1 MFLNVSKS
9 KNDTITEKYR
19 GEEKKIYQN
28 LREYIEEREEKA
40 FISEEEFLSNTF
52 LQNKYRR
59 EYASVMEYLDNLK
72 LTSGQEAMG
81 ITKESLLHEAVLD
94 YTTVAGA
101 IKMTGDKEQ
110 ERRFKEDYDLNR
122 FIRLEGSER
131 LRVYKTYQKESREEL
146 YQRENSARQS
156 INQQE
161 LDDKLINMMLR
172 TEKEYKS
179 LEKDGDLEAMFNSI
193 ENKTDIKDN
202 GTKISKNK
210 R

>member
-59 EYASVMEYLDNLK
+59 EYASVMEYLDNLV
-72 LTSGQEAMG
+72 LTPGQEALGM
-81 ITKESLLHEAVLD
+81 TKEELLHQAVLD

-122 FIRLEGSER
+122 FIRLDSTIR
-131 LRVYKTYQKESREEL
+131 LDKYKNYQKPNGNTFSLE
-146 YQRENSARQS
+146 QD
-156 INQQE
+156 I
-161 LDDKLINMMLR
+161 DDKLTRMILQ
-172 TEKEYKS
+172 TEREYRAQENE
-179 LEKDGDLEAMFNSI
+179 LDAMFNSI
-193 ENKTDIKDN
+193 NEEPTQKGN
-202 GTKISKNK
+202 SHKNK
-210 R
+210 K

>member
-59 EYASVMEYLDNLK
+59 EYASVMEYLDNLE

-122 FIRLEGSER
+122 FIRLDSTIR
-131 LRVYKTYQKESREEL
+131 LDKYKDYQKQNGNTFSLE
-146 YQRENSARQS
+146 QD
-156 INQQE
+156 I
-161 LDDKLINMMLR
+161 DDKLTRMILQ
-172 TEKEYKS
+172 TEREYRAQENE
-179 LEKDGDLEAMFNSI
+179 LDAMFNSI
-193 ENKTDIKDN
+193 NEEPNQKGNHK
-202 GTKISKNK
+202 K
-210 R
+210 

>member
-28 LREYIEEREEKA
+28 LREYIQEREEKA

-94 YTTVAGA
+94 YTTIAGA

-122 FIRLEGSER
+122 FIRLDSTIR
-131 LRVYKTYQKESREEL
+131 LDKYKDYQKPNGNTFSLE
-146 YQRENSARQS
+146 QD
-156 INQQE
+156 I
-161 LDDKLINMMLR
+161 DDKLTRMILQTER
-172 TEKEYKS
+172 EYRAQEKE
-179 LEKDGDLEAMFNSI
+179 LEAMFNSI
-193 ENKTDIKDN
+193 NEEPNQKGNHK
-202 GTKISKNK
+202 K
-210 R
+210 

>member
-19 GEEKKIYQN
+19 GEEKRIYQE
-28 LREYIEEREEKA
+28 LHEYIQEREEKD
-40 FISEEEFLSNTF
+40 FISEEEFLSNSF
-52 LQNKYRR
+52 LKNKYRR
-59 EYASVMEYLDNLK
+59 EYALVMEYLDNLS
-72 LTSGQEAMG
+72 LTTAQENLG
-81 ITKESLLHEAVLD
+81 ITKEELLHQAVLD

-101 IKMTGDKEQ
+101 IKMTKDKKQ

-131 LRVYKTYQKESREEL
+131 LRIYKTYQKESREEL
-146 YQRENSARQS
+146 YRTENRVKQS

-172 TEKEYKS
+172 TEKEYNS
-179 LEKDGDLEAMFNSI
+179 LEKDGELEAMFTSI
-193 ENKTDIKDN
+193 ENKTDNKEN
-202 GTKISKNK
+202 ETKISKNK

>member
-59 EYASVMEYLDNLK
+59 EYASVMEYLDNLV
-72 LTSGQEAMG
+72 LTPGQEALGM
-81 ITKESLLHEAVLD
+81 TKEELLHQAVLD

-122 FIRLEGSER
+122 FIRLDSTIR
-131 LRVYKTYQKESREEL
+131 LDKYKDYQKQNGNTFSLE
-146 YQRENSARQS
+146 QD
-156 INQQE
+156 I
-161 LDDKLINMMLR
+161 DDKLTRMILQ
-172 TEKEYKS
+172 TEREYRAQENE
-179 LEKDGDLEAMFNSI
+179 LDAMFNSI
-193 ENKTDIKDN
+193 NEEPNQKGNHK
-202 GTKISKNK
+202 K
-210 R
+210 

>member
-28 LREYIEEREEKA
+28 LREYIQEREEKT

-52 LQNKYRR
+52 LQNKYRK
-59 EYASVMEYLDNLK
+59 EYASVMEYLDNLE

-94 YTTVAGA
+94 YTTIAGA

-122 FIRLEGSER
+122 FIRLDSTIR
-131 LRVYKTYQKESREEL
+131 LDKYKDYQKPNGNTFSLE
-146 YQRENSARQS
+146 QD
-156 INQQE
+156 I
-161 LDDKLINMMLR
+161 DDKLTRMILQ
-172 TEKEYKS
+172 TEREYRAQENE
-179 LEKDGDLEAMFNSI
+179 LDAMFNSI
-193 ENKTDIKDN
+193 NEELTQKGN
-202 GTKISKNK
+202 GHKK
-210 R
+210 

>member
-59 EYASVMEYLDNLK
+59 EYASVMEYLDNLE
-72 LTSGQEAMG
+72 LTTGQEALGM
-81 ITKESLLHEAVLD
+81 TKEELLHQAVLD

-101 IKMTGDKEQ
+101 IKMTKDKEQ

-122 FIRLEGSER
+122 FIRLDSTIR
-131 LRVYKTYQKESREEL
+131 LDKYKDYQKPNGNTFSLE
-146 YQRENSARQS
+146 QD
-156 INQQE
+156 I
-161 LDDKLINMMLR
+161 DDKLTRMILQ
-172 TEKEYKS
+172 TEREYRAQENE
-179 LEKDGDLEAMFNSI
+179 LDAMFNSI
-193 ENKTDIKDN
+193 NEEPNQKGNHK
-202 GTKISKNK
+202 K
-210 R
+210 

>member
-59 EYASVMEYLDNLK
+59 EYASVMEYLDNLE

-81 ITKESLLHEAVLD
+81 ITKESLLHETVLD
-94 YTTVAGA
+94 YTTIAGA

-122 FIRLEGSER
+122 FIRLDSTIR
-131 LRVYKTYQKESREEL
+131 LDKYKNYQKPNGNTFSLE
-146 YQRENSARQS
+146 QD
-156 INQQE
+156 I
-161 LDDKLINMMLR
+161 DDKLTRMILQ
-172 TEKEYKS
+172 TEREYRAQENE
-179 LEKDGDLEAMFNSI
+179 LDAMFNSI
-193 ENKTDIKDN
+193 NEELNQKGNHK
-202 GTKISKNK
+202 K
-210 R
+210 

>member
-28 LREYIEEREEKA
+28 LREYIQEREEKT

-52 LQNKYRR
+52 LQNKYRK
-59 EYASVMEYLDNLK
+59 EYASVMEYLDNLE

-94 YTTVAGA
+94 YTTIAGA

-122 FIRLEGSER
+122 FIRLDSTIR
-131 LRVYKTYQKESREEL
+131 LDKYKDYQKPNGNTFSLE
-146 YQRENSARQS
+146 QD
-156 INQQE
+156 I
-161 LDDKLINMMLR
+161 DDKLTRMILQ
-172 TEKEYKS
+172 TEREYRAQENE
-179 LEKDGDLEAMFNSI
+179 LDAMFNSI
-193 ENKTDIKDN
+193 NEEPTQKGNSHKK
-202 GTKISKNK
+202 
-210 R
+210 

>member
-59 EYASVMEYLDNLK
+59 EYASVMEYLDNLE
-72 LTSGQEAMG
+72 LTTGQEVLGM
-81 ITKESLLHEAVLD
+81 TKEELLHQAVLD

-122 FIRLEGSER
+122 FIRLDSTIR
-131 LRVYKTYQKESREEL
+131 LDKYKDYQKQNGNTFSLE
-146 YQRENSARQS
+146 QD
-156 INQQE
+156 I
-161 LDDKLINMMLR
+161 DDKLTRMILQ
-172 TEKEYKS
+172 TEREYRAQENE
-179 LEKDGDLEAMFNSI
+179 LDAMFNSI
-193 ENKTDIKDN
+193 NEEPNQKGNHK
-202 GTKISKNK
+202 K
-210 R
+210 

>member
-19 GEEKKIYQN
+19 GEEKKIYQH
-28 LREYIEEREEKA
+28 LQEYIEEREEKT

-59 EYASVMEYLDNLK
+59 EYASVMEYLDNLE

-94 YTTVAGA
+94 YTTIAGA

-122 FIRLEGSER
+122 FIRLDSTIR
-131 LRVYKTYQKESREEL
+131 LDKYKDYQKQNGNTFSLE
-146 YQRENSARQS
+146 QD
-156 INQQE
+156 I
-161 LDDKLINMMLR
+161 DDKLTRMILQ
-172 TEKEYKS
+172 TEREYRAQENE
-179 LEKDGDLEAMFNSI
+179 LDAMFNSI
-193 ENKTDIKDN
+193 NEEPTQKGNSHKK
-202 GTKISKNK
+202 
-210 R
+210 

>member
-52 LQNKYRR
+52 LQNKYRK
-59 EYASVMEYLDNLK
+59 EYASVMEYLDNLE
-72 LTSGQEAMG
+72 LTPGQEALGM
-81 ITKESLLHEAVLD
+81 TKEELLHQAVLD

-122 FIRLEGSER
+122 FIRLDSTIR
-131 LRVYKTYQKESREEL
+131 LDKYKDYQKQNGNTFSLE
-146 YQRENSARQS
+146 QD
-156 INQQE
+156 I
-161 LDDKLINMMLR
+161 DDKLTRMILQ
-172 TEKEYKS
+172 TEREYRAQENE
-179 LEKDGDLEAMFNSI
+179 LDAMFNSI
-193 ENKTDIKDN
+193 NEEPNQKGNHK
-202 GTKISKNK
+202 K
-210 R
+210 

>member
-52 LQNKYRR
+52 LQNKYRK
-59 EYASVMEYLDNLK
+59 EYASVMEYLDNLE
-72 LTSGQEAMG
+72 LTSGQEALGM
-81 ITKESLLHEAVLD
+81 TKEELLHQAVLD

-122 FIRLEGSER
+122 FIRLDSTIR
-131 LRVYKTYQKESREEL
+131 LDKYKDYQKPNGNTFSLE
-146 YQRENSARQS
+146 QD
-156 INQQE
+156 I
-161 LDDKLINMMLR
+161 DDKLTRMILQ
-172 TEKEYKS
+172 TEREYRAQENE
-179 LEKDGDLEAMFNSI
+179 LDAMFNSI
-193 ENKTDIKDN
+193 NEEPTQKGNSHKK
-202 GTKISKNK
+202 
-210 R
+210 

>member
-59 EYASVMEYLDNLK
+59 EYASVMEYLDNLE
-72 LTSGQEAMG
+72 LTTGQEALGM
-81 ITKESLLHEAVLD
+81 TKEELLHQAVLD

-122 FIRLEGSER
+122 FIRLDSTIR
-131 LRVYKTYQKESREEL
+131 LDKYKNYQKPNGNTFSLE
-146 YQRENSARQS
+146 QD
-156 INQQE
+156 I
-161 LDDKLINMMLR
+161 DDKLTRMILQ
-172 TEKEYKS
+172 TEREYRAQENE
-179 LEKDGDLEAMFNSI
+179 LDAMFNSI
-193 ENKTDIKDN
+193 NEELTQKGN
-202 GTKISKNK
+202 GHKK
-210 R
+210 

>member
-52 LQNKYRR
+52 LQNKYRK
-59 EYASVMEYLDNLK
+59 EYAAVMEYLDNLE
-72 LTSGQEAMG
+72 LTPGQEALGM
-81 ITKESLLHEAVLD
+81 TKEELLHQAVLD

-122 FIRLEGSER
+122 FIRLDSTIR
-131 LRVYKTYQKESREEL
+131 LDKYKNYQKPNGNTFSLE
-146 YQRENSARQS
+146 QD
-156 INQQE
+156 I
-161 LDDKLINMMLR
+161 DDKLTRMILQ
-172 TEKEYKS
+172 TEREYRAQENE
-179 LEKDGDLEAMFNSI
+179 LDAMFNSI
-193 ENKTDIKDN
+193 NEEPTQKGNSHKK
-202 GTKISKNK
+202 
-210 R
+210 

>member
-52 LQNKYRR
+52 LQNKYCR
-59 EYASVMEYLDNLK
+59 EYASVMEYLDNLE
-72 LTSGQEAMG
+72 LTTGQEALGM
-81 ITKESLLHEAVLD
+81 TKEELLHQAVLD

-101 IKMTGDKEQ
+101 IKMTKDKEQ

-122 FIRLEGSER
+122 FIRLDSTIR
-131 LRVYKTYQKESREEL
+131 LDKYKNYQKPNGNTFSLE
-146 YQRENSARQS
+146 QD
-156 INQQE
+156 I
-161 LDDKLINMMLR
+161 DDKLTRMILQ
-172 TEKEYKS
+172 TEREYRAQENE
-179 LEKDGDLEAMFNSI
+179 LDAMFNSI
-193 ENKTDIKDN
+193 NEEPNQKGNHK
-202 GTKISKNK
+202 K
-210 R
+210 

>member
-59 EYASVMEYLDNLK
+59 EYASVMEYLDNLE

-94 YTTVAGA
+94 YTTIAGA

-122 FIRLEGSER
+122 FIRLDSTIR
-131 LRVYKTYQKESREEL
+131 LDKYKDYQIPKANPFSLE
-146 YQRENSARQS
+146 QD
-156 INQQE
+156 I
-161 LDDKLINMMLR
+161 DDKLTRMILQ
-172 TEKEYKS
+172 TEREYRAQENE
-179 LEKDGDLEAMFNSI
+179 LDAMFNSI
-193 ENKTDIKDN
+193 NEEPTQKGN
-202 GTKISKNK
+202 SHKNK
-210 R
+210 K

>member
-28 LREYIEEREEKA
+28 LREYIQEREEKT

-94 YTTVAGA
+94 YTTIAGA

-122 FIRLEGSER
+122 FIRLDSTIR
-131 LRVYKTYQKESREEL
+131 LDKYKDYQKPNGNTFSLE
-146 YQRENSARQS
+146 QD
-156 INQQE
+156 I
-161 LDDKLINMMLR
+161 DDKLTRMILQTER
-172 TEKEYKS
+172 EYRAQEKE
-179 LEKDGDLEAMFNSI
+179 LEAMFNSI
-193 ENKTDIKDN
+193 NEEPNQKGNHK
-202 GTKISKNK
+202 K
-210 R
+210 

>member
-52 LQNKYRR
+52 LQNKYRK
-59 EYASVMEYLDNLK
+59 EYAAVMEYLDNLE
-72 LTSGQEAMG
+72 LTPGQEALGM
-81 ITKESLLHEAVLD
+81 TKEELLHQAVLD

-122 FIRLEGSER
+122 FIRLDSTIR
-131 LRVYKTYQKESREEL
+131 LDKYKNYQKPNGNTFSLE
-146 YQRENSARQS
+146 QD
-156 INQQE
+156 I
-161 LDDKLINMMLR
+161 DDKLTRMILQ
-172 TEKEYKS
+172 TEREYRAQENE
-179 LEKDGDLEAMFNSI
+179 LDAMFNSI
-193 ENKTDIKDN
+193 NEEPNQKENHKK
-202 GTKISKNK
+202 
-210 R
+210 

>member
-59 EYASVMEYLDNLK
+59 EYASVMEYLDNLE

-122 FIRLEGSER
+122 FIRLDSTIR
-131 LRVYKTYQKESREEL
+131 LDKYKNYQKPNGNTFSLE
-146 YQRENSARQS
+146 QD
-156 INQQE
+156 I
-161 LDDKLINMMLR
+161 DDKLTRMILQ
-172 TEKEYKS
+172 TEREYRAQENE
-179 LEKDGDLEAMFNSI
+179 LDAMFNSI
-193 ENKTDIKDN
+193 NEEPNQKGN
-202 GTKISKNK
+202 GHKK
-210 R
+210 

>member
-1 MFLNVSKS
+1 MLLNVSKS

-59 EYASVMEYLDNLK
+59 EYASVMEYLDNLV
-72 LTSGQEAMG
+72 LTPGQEALGM
-81 ITKESLLHEAVLD
+81 TKEELLHQAVLD

-122 FIRLEGSER
+122 FIRLDSTIR
-131 LRVYKTYQKESREEL
+131 LDKYKNYQKPNGNTFSLE
-146 YQRENSARQS
+146 QD
-156 INQQE
+156 I
-161 LDDKLINMMLR
+161 DDKLTRMILQ
-172 TEKEYKS
+172 TEREYRAQENE
-179 LEKDGDLEAMFNSI
+179 LDAMFNSI
-193 ENKTDIKDN
+193 NEEPNQKGNHK
-202 GTKISKNK
+202 K
-210 R
+210 

>member
-19 GEEKKIYQN
+19 GEEKKIYQH

-52 LQNKYRR
+52 LQNKYRK

-94 YTTVAGA
+94 YTTIAGA

-122 FIRLEGSER
+122 FIRLDSTIR
-131 LRVYKTYQKESREEL
+131 LDKYKDYQKQNGNTFSLE
-146 YQRENSARQS
+146 QD
-156 INQQE
+156 I
-161 LDDKLINMMLR
+161 DDKLTRMILQ
-172 TEKEYKS
+172 TEREYRAQENE
-179 LEKDGDLEAMFNSI
+179 LDAMFNSI
-193 ENKTDIKDN
+193 NEEPTQKGNSHKK
-202 GTKISKNK
+202 
-210 R
+210 

>member
-59 EYASVMEYLDNLK
+59 EYASVMEYLDNLV
-72 LTSGQEAMG
+72 LTPGQETLGM
-81 ITKESLLHEAVLD
+81 TKEELLHQAVLD

-122 FIRLEGSER
+122 FIRLDSTIR
-131 LRVYKTYQKESREEL
+131 LDKYKNYQKPNGNTFSLE
-146 YQRENSARQS
+146 QD
-156 INQQE
+156 I
-161 LDDKLINMMLR
+161 DDKLTRMILQ
-172 TEKEYKS
+172 TEREYRAQENE
-179 LEKDGDLEAMFNSI
+179 LDAMFNSI
-193 ENKTDIKDN
+193 NEEPNQKGNHK
-202 GTKISKNK
+202 K
-210 R
+210 

>member
-19 GEEKKIYQN
+19 GEEKRIYQE
-28 LREYIEEREEKA
+28 LHEYIQEREEKD
-40 FISEEEFLSNTF
+40 FISEEEFLSNSF
-52 LQNKYRR
+52 LKNKYRR
-59 EYASVMEYLDNLK
+59 EYALVMEYLDNLS
-72 LTSGQEAMG
+72 LTTAQENLG
-81 ITKESLLHEAVLD
+81 ITKEELLHQAVLD

-101 IKMTGDKEQ
+101 IKMTKDKKQ

-131 LRVYKTYQKESREEL
+131 LRIYKTYQKESREEL
-146 YQRENSARQS
+146 YRTENRVKQS

-172 TEKEYKS
+172 TEKEYNS
-179 LEKDGDLEAMFNSI
+179 LEKDGELEAMFTSI
-193 ENKTDIKDN
+193 ENKTDNKEN
-202 GTKISKNK
+202 ETKIGKNK

>member
-28 LREYIEEREEKA
+28 LREYIEEREEKD

-59 EYASVMEYLDNLK
+59 EYASVMEYLDNLE
-72 LTSGQEAMG
+72 LTTGQEALGM
-81 ITKESLLHEAVLD
+81 TKEELLHQAVLD

-122 FIRLEGSER
+122 FIRLDSTIR
-131 LRVYKTYQKESREEL
+131 LDKYKNYQKPNGNTFSLE
-146 YQRENSARQS
+146 QD
-156 INQQE
+156 I
-161 LDDKLINMMLR
+161 DDKLTRMILQ
-172 TEKEYKS
+172 TEREYRAQENE
-179 LEKDGDLEAMFNSI
+179 LDAMFNSI
-193 ENKTDIKDN
+193 NEEPNQKGNHK
-202 GTKISKNK
+202 K
-210 R
+210 

>member
-19 GEEKKIYQN
+19 GEEKKIYQH

-52 LQNKYRR
+52 LQNKYRK

-94 YTTVAGA
+94 YTTIAGA
-101 IKMTGDKEQ
+101 IIMTGDKEQ

-122 FIRLEGSER
+122 FIRLDSTIR
-131 LRVYKTYQKESREEL
+131 LDKYKNYQKPNGNTFSLE
-146 YQRENSARQS
+146 QD
-156 INQQE
+156 I
-161 LDDKLINMMLR
+161 DDKLTRMILQ
-172 TEKEYKS
+172 TEREYRAQENE
-179 LEKDGDLEAMFNSI
+179 LDAMFNSI
-193 ENKTDIKDN
+193 NEELNQKGNHK
-202 GTKISKNK
+202 K
-210 R
+210 

>member
-59 EYASVMEYLDNLK
+59 EYASVMEYLDNLV

-94 YTTVAGA
+94 YTTIAGA

-122 FIRLEGSER
+122 FIRLDSTIR
-131 LRVYKTYQKESREEL
+131 LDKYKNYQKPNGNTFSLE
-146 YQRENSARQS
+146 QD
-156 INQQE
+156 I
-161 LDDKLINMMLR
+161 DDKLTRMILQ
-172 TEKEYKS
+172 TEREYRAQENE
-179 LEKDGDLEAMFNSI
+179 LDAMFNSI
-193 ENKTDIKDN
+193 NEEPNQKGNHK
-202 GTKISKNK
+202 K
-210 R
+210 

>member
-52 LQNKYRR
+52 LQNKYRK
-59 EYASVMEYLDNLK
+59 EYASVMEYLDNLE
-72 LTSGQEAMG
+72 LTPGQEALGM
-81 ITKESLLHEAVLD
+81 TKEELLHQAVLD

-122 FIRLEGSER
+122 FIRLDSTIR
-131 LRVYKTYQKESREEL
+131 LDKYKNYQKPNGNTFSLE
-146 YQRENSARQS
+146 QD
-156 INQQE
+156 I
-161 LDDKLINMMLR
+161 DDKLTRMILQ
-172 TEKEYKS
+172 TEREYRAQENE
-179 LEKDGDLEAMFNSI
+179 LDAMFNSI
-193 ENKTDIKDN
+193 NEELTQKGN
-202 GTKISKNK
+202 GHKK
-210 R
+210 

>member
-59 EYASVMEYLDNLK
+59 EYASVMEYLDNLE

-94 YTTVAGA
+94 YTTIAGA

-122 FIRLEGSER
+122 FIRLDSTIR
-131 LRVYKTYQKESREEL
+131 LDKYKNYQKPNGNTFSLE
-146 YQRENSARQS
+146 QD
-156 INQQE
+156 I
-161 LDDKLINMMLR
+161 DDKLTRMILQ
-172 TEKEYKS
+172 TEREYRAQENE
-179 LEKDGDLEAMFNSI
+179 LDAMFNSI
-193 ENKTDIKDN
+193 NEELNQKGNHK
-202 GTKISKNK
+202 K
-210 R
+210 

>member
-59 EYASVMEYLDNLK
+59 EYASVMEYLDNLE

-94 YTTVAGA
+94 YTTIAGA

-122 FIRLEGSER
+122 FIRLDSTKR
-131 LRVYKTYQKESREEL
+131 LDKYKNYQKPNGNTFSLE
-146 YQRENSARQS
+146 QD
-156 INQQE
+156 I
-161 LDDKLINMMLR
+161 DDKLTRMILQ
-172 TEKEYKS
+172 TEREYRAQENE
-179 LEKDGDLEAMFNSI
+179 LDAMFNSI
-193 ENKTDIKDN
+193 NEEPNQKGNHK
-202 GTKISKNK
+202 K
-210 R
+210 

>member
-59 EYASVMEYLDNLK
+59 EYASVMEYLDNLV
-72 LTSGQEAMG
+72 LTPGQEALGM
-81 ITKESLLHEAVLD
+81 TKEELLHQAVLD
-94 YTTVAGA
+94 YTTIAGA

-122 FIRLEGSER
+122 FIRLDSTIR
-131 LRVYKTYQKESREEL
+131 LDKYKNYQKPNGNTFSLE
-146 YQRENSARQS
+146 QD
-156 INQQE
+156 I
-161 LDDKLINMMLR
+161 DDKLTRMILQ
-172 TEKEYKS
+172 TEREYRAQENE
-179 LEKDGDLEAMFNSI
+179 LDAMFNSI
-193 ENKTDIKDN
+193 NEEPTQKGN
-202 GTKISKNK
+202 SHKNK
-210 R
+210 K